1 LTLVADPKED
11 GQAWLLPA
19 ILDSAPPLETILL
32 VDGAHRV
39 TIQGLCFNGRRER
52 ARNGITVRCGTRVH
66 IQRAHFGDFGDARGA
81 ALAIAGESEERYVR
95 EVVVQGCRFLNGE
108 RGVWLGRNTFDLLV
122 ADNRFEEFAGSSLL
136 VDPQDTWTDYGLI
149 FVKNRVLTR
158 NAERAAPHIRILPGA
173 EGIRLAENTIE
184 GPERPPVHDLVQA
197 QPAVEV
203 RGGGPMSRRRLEV
216 MMNCILGSSGPGI
229 SARQCGPGFL
239 AAGNRVL
246 SCGLSGAPALDLQA
260 CTGVLVEDNEILEIE
275 GPGIRASDCARA
287 RINGNEIVGT
297 LESKTPRRGAT
308 GLLLEGAGTRRVRV
322 TDNRVRSVRGEGI
335 RVANGRSLR
344 LTGNEVEDCGFG
356 IEVRETHHVVVVG
369 NDCRDNS
376 RGGIRVDESV
386 ERGIVALNYAILNGP
401 VDLEVRGSR
410 VRSKNNKIDREE
422 SVSRGGPKDGAGIPA

>member
-1 LTLVADPKED
+1 
-11 GQAWLLPA
+11 
-19 ILDSAPPLETILL
+19 
-32 VDGAHRV
+32 
-39 TIQGLCFNGRRER
+39 
-52 ARNGITVRCGTRVH
+52 
-66 IQRAHFGDFGDARGA
+66 
-81 ALAIAGESEERYVR
+81 
-95 EVVVQGCRFLNGE
+95 
-108 RGVWLGRNTFDLLV
+108 
-122 ADNRFEEFAGSSLL
+122 
-136 VDPQDTWTDYGLI
+136 
-149 FVKNRVLTR
+149 
-158 NAERAAPHIRILPGA
+158 
-173 EGIRLAENTIE
+173 
-184 GPERPPVHDLVQA
+184 VHDLLQA
-197 QPAVEV
+197 QPAIEV

-229 SARQCGPGFL
+229 AARQCGPGFL

-246 SCGLSGAPALDLQA
+246 SCGLSGAPALDFQA

-308 GLLLEGAGTRRVRV
+308 GLLLEGAGTRHVRV

-356 IEVRETHHVVVVG
+356 IEVRETHNVVVVG

-386 ERGIVALNYAILNGP
+386 QRGIVALNYAILNGP

-410 VRSKNNKIDREE
+410 VRSRNNKIDREE